1 MRQCITLILMGLL
14 PFLTPLSFAGE
25 TTIVNSSDIAQY
37 RVWVNEMEG
46 LERGPF
52 SRLRWFCNDGT
63 VLPPRSYAC
72 KDHGGG
78 FQHGEWS
85 DKTLE
90 LRKQGYLVANIL
102 AGQDINALADDP
114 DFRNIYAQIL
124 IERFLI
130 TADDGWILRRALFTV
145 VLSRRRMNG
154 RQHANFSW
162 RWVRVITGS
171 DPVFRH

>member
-1 MRQCITLILMGLL
+1 MRQCLSLILLGLL
-14 PFLTPLSFAGE
+14 QFVPSSLFASE
-25 TTIVNSSDIAQY
+25 TTFETPAEVLKY

-102 AGQDINALADDP
+102 AGQDINKLVSNP

-124 IERFLI
+124 IEPLI
-130 TADDGWILRRALFTV
+130 LIK
-145 VLSRRRMNG
+145 
-154 RQHANFSW
+154 
-162 RWVRVITGS
+162 
-171 DPVFRH
+171 